1 MGPAP
6 TEYSLD
12 ATYYR
17 TALLLGLVR
26 ARTVQQWAEQV
37 IARQAHPP
45 AAFLEVASVSDHDLS
60 ALRRALW
67 PLVEDPEPPTV
78 VERLLA
84 LLSTDL
90 AAGRRS
96 LADTL
101 TVLRQMRGMLRLPPQ
116 IYAEL
121 NATLVDHAAE
131 GATRGAIAAWLK
143 TFECR
148 P

>member
-1 MGPAP
+1 MSRAQ

-26 ARTVQQWAEQV
+26 ARTVQDWAERV
-37 IARQAHPP
+37 IASEAHPP
-45 AAFLEVASVSDHDLS
+45 AALLELASLPGEDLS

-67 PLVEDPEPPTV
+67 PLVEEPEPPAV

-101 TVLRQMRGMLRLPPQ
+101 TVLRQMRSLLRLPPQ
-116 IYAEL
+116 IYADL
-121 NATLVDHAAE
+121 NAALVAYAAE
-131 GATRGAIAAWLK
+131 GATGAAIASWLK
-143 TFECR
+143 TFA
-148 P
+148 